1 MAQAFPY
8 KLKFSVTRQRLG
20 KFCVTIRVLGLLYLF
35 SSQSLDVG
43 LYHVM
48 WTGFCEFEC
57 RPVIQ
62 TTNLKKKK
70 NKGPDYG
77 TLVTIARKCNQ
88 THCSLTKEGFL
99 KMCYIYANVQ

>member
-20 KFCVTIRVLGLLYLF
+20 KVQCHHQGIKTFLPF
-35 SSQSLDVG
+35 QSLDAG

-70 NKGPDYG
+70 QR
-77 TLVTIARKCNQ
+77 ARLWYTSYN
-88 THCSLTKEGFL
+88 S
-99 KMCYIYANVQ
+99 